1 MEEGENLT
9 LADLNQHLE
18 SIERL
23 TKAREMLLS
32 LREAAFPGAAVITG
46 MPHAPGVKDQVGD
59 LASEIADMDARISY
73 LEAEVKASE
82 ATILPFIQ
90 SITDDQTR
98 LIFRLRYL
106 RGLRWKEVA
115 AVIGG
120 RNSEE
125 SVKMACY
132 RYLGE

>member
-46 MPHAPGVKDQVGD
+46 MPHAPGVKDKVGD

-90 SITDDQTR
+90 SIAREMPSSLSSTWGQSHDCRSTH
-98 LIFRLRYL
+98 L
-106 RGLRWKEVA
+106 
-115 AVIGG
+115 
-120 RNSEE
+120 
-125 SVKMACY
+125 
-132 RYLGE
+132 